1 MSIYE
6 IIVTLHVVS
15 AAVGVGAA
23 ATSDTIFLRSIRNRN
38 ISRDQFVLIR
48 AASRVVFGGLI
59 ILTLTGIYMMFLN
72 AELVRMPHFQLKM
85 TAVVFLMLNGLI
97 FHAKLL
103 PFFKQHMDVKLSKE
117 HISSKQWL
125 FAITGAVS
133 AVSWF
138 TALIIAV
145 MGDTGIGYP
154 INGRNLYCSNDRWI
168 NHSILCSGTF
178 NFLVTRSKTGNFRYW
193 FFYRT
198 DYADR
203 ATSYIDSFTYYCGFL
218 TIKQTA
224 RYNVESNDW
233 KNSVKKLSII
243 KQLIYDE

>member
-85 TAVVFLMLNGLI
+85 TAVLFLMLNGLI

-154 INGRNLYCSNDRWI
+154 LMAGIYIVVMIGG
-168 NHSILCSGTF
+168 SITAYFVLAHLIFWSQGAKQETSGTGSSTGLIMQIVL
-178 NFLVTRSKTGNFRYW
+178 LVILIAS
-193 FFYRT
+193 
-198 DYADR
+198 
-203 ATSYIDSFTYYCGFL
+203 L
-218 TIKQTA
+218 
-224 RYNVESNDW
+224 
-233 KNSVKKLSII
+233 II
-243 KQLIYDE
+243 VAF